1 MNKKLPLVSVITLT
15 YNHEK
20 FIANCINSVLKQSF
34 NNFEYIIMDDGSTDN
49 TKNIIESL
57 LKKDKRIIYFR
68 QKNIGLKGIG
78 KNYNRALSISKGKY
92 IAILEGD
99 DCWDVN
105 KLQIQLNKMEMENSV
120 LCYGKAYT
128 IDEEGNV
135 LDWYPKDRL
144 FPNSGVQKNIPI
156 GEFLKLYLFKS
167 IIPSPTIMIKSSV
180 LKDIG
185 GFLQP
190 SSMRVVDYPTIL
202 NLSLKGNFSYIN
214 EPIAFYRVHEKQA
227 TLNDEVGF
235 DSAAKYALEFFS
247 TLSDNQKKYLGI
259 SEKSLYKN
267 IEIRRALNEFHR
279 GRFLLI
285 QEDFKS
291 AKEYFNRM
299 LKKKSLKIKL
309 RGLTGII
316 ASLLHINIEW
326 LACLFHKRYLK

>member
-105 KLQIQLNKMEMENSV
+105 KLQIQLSKMEMENSV

-190 SSMRVVDYPTIL
+190 SYMRVVDYPTIL

-247 TLSDNQKKYLGI
+247 TLPVNLKVHLGI
-259 SEKSLYKN
+259 SERSLYKH
-267 IEIRRALNEFHR
+267 IGIRRALNEFHR
-279 GRFLLI
+279 GRYFLI
-285 QEDFKS
+285 QSNFKMS
-291 AKEYFNRM
+291 RKYFRKM
-299 LKKKSLKIKL
+299 LRNSSFKMKV
-309 RGLTGII
+309 RGFFGII
-316 ASLLHINIEW
+316 FSFLHLNIEW
-326 LACLFHKRYLK
+326 VAHLTGRRFLK